1 MNLLKH
7 VHVHAGY
14 ENNLLSLAN
23 KSQLNGSEKG
33 SASSSEKG
41 GDKITTRMV
50 LFLTINNNK
59 TMNET
64 SILQYCYF
72 YKGEEICPKQ
82 YDGKNEGKLWQA
94 EKFICEELFGLVDN
108 STPRISTA
116 QLVSDY
122 VQKWSPYKFRDVMET
137 YFENFPE
144 SRSQLI

>member
-1 MNLLKH
+1 
-7 VHVHAGY
+7 
-14 ENNLLSLAN
+14 
-23 KSQLNGSEKG
+23 
-33 SASSSEKG
+33 
-41 GDKITTRMV
+41 
-50 LFLTINNNK
+50 
-59 TMNET
+59 MNET

-122 VQKWSPYKFRDVMET
+122 VQKWSPYNFRDVMET
-137 YFENFPE
+137 YFEKFPE
-144 SRSQLI
+144 SRSQFT